1 MMNLDFLDEICPRLA
16 AVVDG
21 LACVPDFCDDTQILC
36 MREMADTLRR
46 VAAVLEEKAAAE

>member
-36 MREMADTLRR
+36 LREMAGSLRQIAD
-46 VAAVLEEKAAAE
+46 VLDQAADD